1 LTVHTLYHLDGSKI
15 TIERVQDVEPIIE
28 HNKALQTIEQR
39 SDWGRHV
46 ASVPN
51 VVLEKWLNEE
61 WDRGNIHMQFGS
73 EEFYAMVERKL
84 QDPQY
89 RAFRTDA
96 FFNGVLGFGG

>member
-1 LTVHTLYHLDGSKI
+1 VTVQTLYHADGSKI

-28 HNKALQTIEQR
+28 HNKKLQTIEQR

-51 VVLEKWLNEE
+51 VMLEKWLNEE
-61 WDRGNIHMQFGS
+61 LDRGNIHMQFGS

-84 QDPQY
+84 QDPDY
-89 RAFRTDA
+89 RMFRTDA
-96 FFNGVLGFGG
+96 SFNGVLGFGS

>member
-1 LTVHTLYHLDGSKI
+1 MTVQTLYHSDGTSF
-15 TIERVQDVEPIIE
+15 TVERVQDIEPIIE
-28 HNKALQTIEQR
+28 NNKVLQTIEQR

-51 VVLEKWLNEE
+51 VILEKWLNEE
-61 WDRGNIHMQFGS
+61 WERGNIHMQFGS
-73 EEFYAMVERKL
+73 EEFYQMVERKL

-96 FFNGVLGFGG
+96 SFNGVLGFGS